1 MYYGNIMG
9 YISSMYAIGWEVVLG
24 MSMYKLL
31 VLIVGNGWELG
42 NGIIINSQSSSKTN
56 NGFSVNAY
64 IECDMI

>member
-1 MYYGNIMG
+1 
-9 YISSMYAIGWEVVLG
+9 MYAIGWEVVLG